1 MKWKFNHVPILL
13 AASMLALGGLVFFQY
28 KWIAHSRKLSDEIFH
43 QQVSMA
49 VCSTIEKCD
58 AKVTRQAEGCVITCT
73 AKPEVKA
80 ATVPTDPDMSSML
93 PIPNPGATMIGSSQS
108 IDQDEFHN
116 QLKRTLDFYNIDL
129 PFQLSQSQYVPPSPT
144 TSGTPTCVINIPPK
158 DDQAESFISL
168 VFPSKQTYMVDKLKY
183 MIVTSFFILLF
194 TAFVLLLANWWL
206 LKQKRLMRRNTEM
219 YNTMAHEFRT
229 PLTNINLAAH
239 LMSKKGTD
247 PSNQKFLDIIT
258 KENSRL
264 IQQVERVLHLARID
278 HGAQPLQQE
287 HISLRTLLESVY
299 HEMEIQI
306 EEKNAVVQF
315 DGIPAE
321 VKIYGDRQHLTN
333 VFRNLI
339 DNALKYSQDH
349 PEIIISA
356 RDVKD
361 GILIS
366 VQDNG
371 IGIPASQSHLIFEK
385 FQRLPQDQNQEQKGF
400 GLGLS
405 YVKRVIE
412 MHKGFIQLDCTS
424 QQGSRFNVFLP
435 KLV

>member
-13 AASMLALGGLVFFQY
+13 AASMLALGGLVYFQY

-43 QQVSMA
+43 QRVSMA
-49 VCSTIEKCD
+49 VCETIEKCD
-58 AKVTRQAEGCVITCT
+58 AKVTCQPEGCVITCNANAEAPSPPKPTNPFLLQSQDAYVT
-73 AKPEVKA
+73 AS
-80 ATVPTDPDMSSML
+80 PTFS
-93 PIPNPGATMIGSSQS
+93 NN
-108 IDQDEFHN
+108 DEFHH
-116 QLKRTLDFYNIDL
+116 QLKQTLDFYNIDL
-129 PFQLSQSQYVPPSPT
+129 PFQLSQSQDVPPACTPA
-144 TSGTPTCVINIPPK
+144 GTPACVINIPPK

-168 VFPSKQTYMVDKLKY
+168 VFPSKNTYMVDKLKY

-206 LKQKRLMRRNTEM
+206 LKQKRLMKRNTEM

-229 PLTNINLAAH
+229 PLTNINLATQ
-239 LMSKKGTD
+239 LLSKKGAD
-247 PSNQKFLDIIT
+247 PGNQKFLDIIA
-258 KENSRL
+258 KENARL

-278 HGAQPLQQE
+278 HGATPLQHEQ
-287 HISLRTLLESVY
+287 ISLSALLASVY

-306 EEKNAVVQF
+306 EEKNATVQF
-315 DGIPAE
+315 DGIGDE
-321 VKIYGDRQHLTN
+321 VMIYGDRQHLTN

-339 DNALKYSQDH
+339 DNALKYSPDH
-349 PEIIISA
+349 PEIHITA

-366 VQDNG
+366 IQDNG

-385 FQRLPQDQNQEQKGF
+385 FQRLPQDQHAEQKGF
-400 GLGLS
+400 GLGLA

-412 MHKGFIQLDCTS
+412 MHKGFIQVDCTT
-424 QQGSRFNVFLP
+424 QRGSRFNVFLP
-435 KLV
+435 KLA